1 MLTLYRAKMKITIIG
16 PGAIGLL
23 LASSLEKLNDVS
35 ILVKKKH
42 YDALNKNGLW
52 IKKGESKKKIRA
64 KIVTEIEDPEIVIIA
79 VKSYDLQTTRKI
91 LQTFKGKII
100 ICQNGL
106 KMLEYNPKNSNE
118 TLAIVTSVGAVS
130 LELGITEF
138 MGTGNTV
145 IGNLNKN
152 DDKTWNVETIFS
164 KEYFDILPVTNIV
177 EHIWLKAT
185 INSAINPIAA
195 FHNLRNGKLVE
206 KKYWKSVKELLMESI
221 AIAEANNIEFPENP
235 LKAAKKIIEKTS
247 NNLCSMLQDLK
258 KGQRTEID
266 EINGIIVQTGRKNN
280 LVTTVNSKYLQK
292 VRSIS

>member
-1 MLTLYRAKMKITIIG
+1 MKITIIG